1 MTELKIQ
8 HILTLAYLLSQGAK
22 HNFVT
27 ITTSS
32 LGKSIKK
39 SQQAASK
46 HLLELEN
53 NQFIERIISG
63 RNISVKITP
72 KGFSEMT
79 KLSTILQKCL
89 NSSSSHVELKGI
101 LVSGMGEGAYYMSLK
116 GYTKQFKSKIGYIPF
131 PGTLNVKLDKKVDQK
146 AIQQFETLNGI
157 TIESFSDEKR
167 TYGWVKCFPAKLNQS
182 IDCQLIVLERTHH
195 DDSIIELISK
205 ECIRKSGKLQD
216 GSKVTIKIPV
226 PSEIFQTK
234 SLI

>member
-8 HILTLAYLLSQGAK
+8 HILTLAYLLSKGAK

-27 ITTSS
+27 LTTDS

-46 HLLELEN
+46 HLLELES

-72 KGFSEMT
+72 KGFSEMV
-79 KLSTILQKCL
+79 KLSATLQKSL
-89 NSSSSHVELKGI
+89 DSSPSIVELKGT

-131 PGTLNVKLDKKVDQK
+131 PGTLNVRLDKKIHQETIK
-146 AIQQFETLNGI
+146 QFENLNGVK
-157 TIESFSDEKR
+157 IESFSDGKR
-167 TYGWVKCFPAKLNQS
+167 TYGWVKCFHAKINNS
-182 IDCQLIVLERTHH
+182 IDCELIILERTHH
-195 DDSIIELISK
+195 DNSIIELISDM
-205 ECIRKSGKLQD
+205 CIKKSGKLKN
-216 GSKVTIKIPV
+216 GSQVTISIPIQ
-226 PSEIFQTK
+226 P
-234 SLI
+234 